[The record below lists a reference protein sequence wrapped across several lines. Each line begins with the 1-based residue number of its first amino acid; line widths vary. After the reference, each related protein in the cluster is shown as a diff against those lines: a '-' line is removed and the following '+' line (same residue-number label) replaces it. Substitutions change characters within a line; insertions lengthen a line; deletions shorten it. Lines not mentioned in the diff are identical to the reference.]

1 MMPGGSVKQNRANI
15 ETTDSEKKAVS
26 AKSDRSIQTRHD
38 IQILQSLRRI
48 IRAIDLHSRQLT
60 LKYNIT
66 TPQLVCL
73 LTIIEYKTITVAA
86 IAREIHLSPST
97 VVGILDRL
105 EEKKLIVRKRD
116 TKDRRVVKL
125 SATPAGKR
133 FAKDAPSPLQDRLVT
148 SLSQLSELEQATIS
162 LALER
167 VVTLMEAESIEAVPF
182 LEMGQIGQA

>member
-1 MMPGGSVKQNRANI
+1 VKQNR
-15 ETTDSEKKAVS
+15 EKDDTTDSVNKTVSINSDKAND
-26 AKSDRSIQTRHD
+26 ARYDL
-38 IQILQSLRRI
+38 QILQSLRRI

-60 LKYNIT
+60 MKYNIT

-73 LTIIEYKTITVAA
+73 LTITEHKTITVAA

-125 SATPAGKR
+125 SATPAGRR
-133 FAKDAPSPLQDRLVT
+133 FAKDAPSPLQDRLVA

-162 LALER
+162 LALAR
-167 VVTLMEAESIEAVPF
+167 VVELMEAGSIEAVPF